1 MLEIQNL
8 SKQYGATVAVN
19 EVSMRVERGE
29 FFCMLGPSGCG
40 KTTILRMV
48 AGFEKPTGGRIL
60 LDGVDVTDLPPY
72 ERNVNTVF
80 QNYALFPHYNL
91 FDNVAYALRVR
102 KRPASEIAER
112 VEQALYT
119 VGLSGYGQRMPSQ
132 LSGGQQQRV
141 ALARALINQPK
152 LLLLDEPLS
161 ALDKKI
167 GEQMRFELADLQAK
181 TGITFVY
188 VTHNQVEALSM
199 ASRIA
204 VMNHGRVEQCAPPS
218 ELYQCPTTRF
228 VADFVGSMNFFTSRV
243 VEAGADSFS
252 LMIEGQTQI
261 QRRGKID
268 ARPGQEVVFGIR
280 PEQLR
285 ISLLEPKDYENG
297 LFGQIVRQVFTG
309 DSTVLRIRLQN
320 GVHIDVRVP
329 NYLVMEN
336 RVMALEPDEQ
346 VWAIWSQGSGVV
358 LHG

>member
-1 MLEIQNL
+1 MLEIQTIT
-8 SKQYGATVAVN
+8 KHYGTAIAVN
-19 EVSMRVERGE
+19 NVSLRVERGE

-40 KTTILRMV
+40 KTTLLRMI
-48 AGFEKPTGGRIL
+48 AGFERPSAGRIL

-72 ERNVNTVF
+72 KRNVNTVF
-80 QNYALFPHYNL
+80 QNYALFPHYTL
-91 FDNVAYALRVR
+91 FENVAYGLRVR
-102 KRPASEIAER
+102 KRPVAEIAER
-112 VEQALYT
+112 VEQALET

-204 VMNHGRVEQCAPPS
+204 VMNHGAVEQCATPS
-218 ELYQCPTTRF
+218 DLYQRPATRF
-228 VADFVGSMNFFTSRV
+228 VADFVGSMNFFASRV
-243 VEAGADSFS
+243 VEAGSDSFS
-252 LMIEGQTQI
+252 LMIEGQTLI
-261 QRRGKID
+261 QRRGTID
-268 ARPGQEVVFGIR
+268 AKPGQEVVFGIR
-280 PEQLR
+280 PEQLK

-297 LFGQIVRQVFTG
+297 LFGQIVRHVFTG
-309 DSTVLRIRLQN
+309 EATVLRIRLEN
-320 GVHIDVRVP
+320 SAHIDVRVP
-329 NYLVMEN
+329 NYLMMEN
-336 RVMALEPDEQ
+336 RVMALEPNEQ

-358 LHG
+358 LHA

>member
-1 MLEIQNL
+1 MLEIQDIT
-8 SKQYGATVAVN
+8 KRYGAAVAVN
-19 EVSMRVERGE
+19 GVSLRIERGE

-40 KTTILRMV
+40 KTTLLRMI
-48 AGFEKPTGGRIL
+48 AGFEKPAGGRIL

-72 ERNVNTVF
+72 ARNVNTVF
-80 QNYALFPHYNL
+80 QNYALFPHYTL
-91 FDNVAYALRVR
+91 FENVAYGLRVK
-102 KRPASEIAER
+102 KRPAREIAER
-112 VEQALYT
+112 VEQALET
-119 VGLSGYGQRMPSQ
+119 VGLAGFGPRMPSQ

-204 VMNHGRVEQCAPPS
+204 VMNRGVVEQCATPS
-218 ELYQCPTTRF
+218 DLYQRPATRF
-228 VADFVGSMNFFTSRV
+228 VADFVGSMNFFAGRV
-243 VEAGADSFS
+243 VEARGDSFS
-252 LMIEGQTQI
+252 LMIEGQALI
-261 QRRGKID
+261 QRRGPLD
-268 ARPGQEVVFGIR
+268 AQPGQEVVFGIR
-280 PEQLR
+280 PEQLK

-297 LFGQIVRQVFTG
+297 LFGQIVRHVFTG
-309 DSTVLRIRLQN
+309 DATVLRIRLEN
-320 GVHIDVRVP
+320 GAHVDVRVP
-329 NYLVMEN
+329 NYLMMEN
-336 RVMALEPDEQ
+336 RVLALEHDEK

-358 LHG
+358 LHA